1 MDKELIGYR
10 LNKKNDDVLILPK
23 INPKNS
29 NVFSQKFS
37 SGTENPV
44 SLIKI
49 KITQYNINYKYLEF
63 NYYKRN

>member
-1 MDKELIGYR
+1 MDKELIE
-10 LNKKNDDVLILPK
+10 NKHSKKNDDILILPK
-23 INPKNS
+23 INTKNS

-49 KITQYNINYKYLEF
+49 KITHYKIL
-63 NYYKRN
+63 

>member
-1 MDKELIGYR
+1 MEKEFIENK
-10 LNKKNDDVLILPK
+10 LNKKNDDILILPK

-49 KITQYNINYKYLEF
+49 K
-63 NYYKRN
+63 

>member
-1 MDKELIGYR
+1 MDKEFIGNII
-10 LNKKNDDVLILPK
+10 NKKNEEHLILPI

-29 NVFSQKFS
+29 NVFPQKFS

-49 KITQYNINYKYLEF
+49 KIMQYNII
-63 NYYKRN
+63 